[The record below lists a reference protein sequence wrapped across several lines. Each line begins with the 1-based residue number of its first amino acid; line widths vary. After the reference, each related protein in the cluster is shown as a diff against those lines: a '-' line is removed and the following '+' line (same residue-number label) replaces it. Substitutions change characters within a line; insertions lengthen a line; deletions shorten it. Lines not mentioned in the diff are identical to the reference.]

1 MTLDDVKNFQDDTY
15 ELLGDNN
22 EMIRRLQTPNQYINT
37 KDITDLLQHNL
48 KQLNIYYRYMQIDY
62 IIEKERSGND
72 GA

>member
-15 ELLGDNN
+15 ELLVDNN

-62 IIEKERSGND
+62 IIEKRKKW
-72 GA
+72 